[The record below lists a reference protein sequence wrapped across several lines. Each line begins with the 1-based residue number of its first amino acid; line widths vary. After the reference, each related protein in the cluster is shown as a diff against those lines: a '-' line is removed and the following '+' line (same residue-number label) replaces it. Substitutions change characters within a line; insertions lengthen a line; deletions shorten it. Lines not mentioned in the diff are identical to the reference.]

1 MCCQWGAHVPCPSIM
16 KSTLA
21 WVDKVVEEYALFSE
35 WKKNFSCSSSWPS
48 WSNGRLSVQM
58 YMLSLTT
65 ICHALV
71 INHLF
76 VGIPASTLE
85 GESSSRMLS
94 LHVHRSTHLREE
106 PWYLMEET
114 ITHAHPHHTHTH
126 PHRRG
131 TDVTSPY
138 STYFSHSQSHQPL
151 ATQWCWLDVFSL
163 CEGVTATQELKPLFS
178 QQSGG
183 SRHLGGQ
190 QGNPSALSKLSFS
203 EIIVKLI
210 FKWLFLVGQPE
221 RQYYTTRLE
230 C

>member
-1 MCCQWGAHVPCPSIM
+1 VCCQWGAHVSCPSIM

-21 WVDKVVEEYALFSE
+21 WVDNVIEEYALFSE
-35 WKKNFSCSSSWPS
+35 WKKNFSCSSSWSS

-85 GESSSRMLS
+85 GESSSGILS

-106 PWYLMEET
+106 LWYLMEET
-114 ITHAHPHHTHTH
+114 ITHTHT
-126 PHRRG
+126 PTPQRRG

-151 ATQWCWLDVFSL
+151 ATHWCWLDV
-163 CEGVTATQELKPLFS
+163 LKPWFS

-210 FKWLFLVGQPE
+210 FKWLFLVDQPE